1 MNWFGLRSSRGEDK
15 LEAWIRRLHE
25 QRVASGQ
32 TEPVGPCPNE
42 EFLRGLAKRSRA
54 ISLSDARIDHAATCP
69 TCMSRITALRSESRE
84 QKRKLAYAFVAL
96 TCVVLVATLFGWFH
110 LKQNRQQTLALSQP
124 VSETVDLWNAGTDRG
139 EQPRQLQSVELPAAV
154 VRLTVIL
161 PRFSPSGQYLIAVT
175 RKEDGTG
182 VVAEGLAATVTAAQ
196 QKKISVALDLRK
208 VAAGAYFLSTTHE
221 QDQAA
226 YYYPLQIR

>member
-1 MNWFGLRSSRGEDK
+1 MNWFGRRSSRGEDK
-15 LEAWIRRLHE
+15 FEAWIQRRHE

-32 TEPVGPCPNE
+32 TQPVGPCPDE
-42 EFLRGLAKRSRA
+42 EFLSDLAKRSRA

-69 TCMSRITALRSESRE
+69 TCMRRIVALRDENRE
-84 QKRKLAYAFVAL
+84 RNRKLGYALAAATCLIVVAGI
-96 TCVVLVATLFGWFH
+96 FGWFH
-110 LKQNRQQTLALSQP
+110 ARHVHQETVALAEP
-124 VSETVDLWNAGTDRG
+124 VSKTVDLWSAGTDRG
-139 EQPRQLQSVELPAAV
+139 EQPGQLQSVELPASV

-182 VVAEGLAATVTAAQ
+182 LVAEGLAPTVGAGQ
-196 QKKISVALDLRK
+196 QEKVSVVLDLRR
-208 VAAGAYFLSTTHE
+208 VTAGAYFLSTTHE

-226 YYYPLQIR
+226 YYYPLQIK

>member
-1 MNWFGLRSSRGEDK
+1 MNWFGFRSSRGEDK
-15 LEAWIRRLHE
+15 FEAWIKRLHE

-32 TEPVGPCPNE
+32 TQPVGPCPDE

-69 TCMSRITALRSESRE
+69 TCMSRIVALRDENVERNG
-84 QKRKLAYAFVAL
+84 KLAYAVAA
-96 TCVVLVATLFGWFH
+96 TACFIVVASMLGWFH
-110 LKQNRQQTLALSQP
+110 FRHNHPQTMALVQP
-124 VSETVDLWNAGTDRG
+124 VSKTVDLWNAGTDRG
-139 EQPRQLQSVELPAAV
+139 EQPGPLQSVELPAAV

-161 PRFSPSGQYLIAVT
+161 PRFSPSGEYLIAVT

-182 VVAEGLAATVTAAQ
+182 LVAEGLVPTIAAGQ
-196 QKKISVALDLRK
+196 QEKVSVVLDLRR
-208 VAAGAYFLSTTHE
+208 VTAGAYFLSTTHE

-226 YYYPLQIR
+226 YYYPLQIK

>member
-1 MNWFGLRSSRGEDK
+1 MNWFGRRSSRDEDK
-15 LEAWIRRLHE
+15 FEAWIKRLHE

-32 TEPVGPCPNE
+32 TQLVGPCPDA

-69 TCMSRITALRSESRE
+69 TCMSRVVALRSEIRE
-84 QKRKLAYAFVAL
+84 QNRKLAFAL
-96 TCVVLVATLFGWFH
+96 AAVTCVAVAAGLFGWFH
-110 LKQNRQQTLALSQP
+110 LRENRQQTMALAQP
-124 VSETVDLWNAGTDRG
+124 VSKTVDLWNAGTDRG
-139 EQPRQLQSVELPAAV
+139 EEPGQLQSVELPAAV
-154 VRLTVIL
+154 VRLSVIL

-182 VVAEGLAATVTAAQ
+182 VVAEGLAQTVAVGQ
-196 QKKISVALDLRK
+196 QEKVSVVLDLRK
-208 VAAGAYFLSTTHE
+208 VTTGAYFLSTTHE

-226 YYYPLQIR
+226 YYYPLQIK

>member
-1 MNWFGLRSSRGEDK
+1 MNRFGLRSSRGEDK
-15 LEAWIRRLHE
+15 FEAWIKRLHE

-32 TEPVGPCPNE
+32 TQPAGPCPDE

-54 ISLSDARIDHAATCP
+54 ISLSDAQIDHAATCP
-69 TCMSRITALRSESRE
+69 TCMSRVVALRNEDRE
-84 QKRKLAYAFVAL
+84 RNRKLVYALAAV
-96 TCVVLVATLFGWFH
+96 TCLILVAATFGWFH
-110 LKQNRQQTLALSQP
+110 PRHNHEQTVALAQP
-124 VSETVDLWNAGTDRG
+124 VSKTVDLWNAGTDRG
-139 EQPRQLQSVELPAAV
+139 EQPGQLQSVELPAAV

-182 VVAEGLAATVTAAQ
+182 LVAEGLAATIAAGQ
-196 QKKISVALDLRK
+196 QERISVVLDLRK
-208 VAAGAYFLSTTHE
+208 VTAGAYFLSTTHE

-226 YYYPLQIR
+226 YYYPLRIK

>member
-15 LEAWIRRLHE
+15 FEAWIKRLHE

-32 TEPVGPCPNE
+32 TKPVGPCPNE

-54 ISLSDARIDHAATCP
+54 ISLSDSRIDHAATCP
-69 TCMSRITALRSESRE
+69 TCISRIVALRNENR
-84 QKRKLAYAFVAL
+84 KRDKKLAYAFAAAMCLILVVA
-96 TCVVLVATLFGWFH
+96 LFGWFH
-110 LKQNRQQTLALSQP
+110 LRQNRPQTVALAQP
-124 VSETVDLWNAGTDRG
+124 VSKTVDLWNAGTDRG
-139 EQPRQLQSVELPAAV
+139 EQPGQLQSVELPAAV

-175 RKEDGTG
+175 RKNDGTD
-182 VVAEGLAATVTAAQ
+182 VVAEGLAPTVAAGQ
-196 QKKISVALDLRK
+196 QDKVSVDLDLRK
-208 VAAGAYFLSTTHE
+208 VTAGAYFLSTTHE

-226 YYYPLQIR
+226 YYYPLRIK

>member
-15 LEAWIRRLHE
+15 LEAWIKRLHE

-32 TEPVGPCPNE
+32 TQPVGPCPDE

-69 TCMSRITALRSESRE
+69 NCMSRIVALRNENRE
-84 QKRKLAYAFVAL
+84 RNRKLAYALAAA
-96 TCVVLVATLFGWFH
+96 TCLILVAAIFGWFH
-110 LKQNRQQTLALSQP
+110 LRQNRQQTMALAQP
-124 VSETVDLWNAGTDRG
+124 VSKTVDLWNAGTDRG
-139 EQPRQLQSVELPAAV
+139 EQPGQLQSVELPAAV

-182 VVAEGLAATVTAAQ
+182 LVAEGLAPQ
-196 QKKISVALDLRK
+196 SPLGSRRRCQS
-208 VAAGAYFLSTTHE
+208 LSTF
-221 QDQAA
+221 AK
-226 YYYPLQIR
+226 

>member
-15 LEAWIRRLHE
+15 LEAWIKRLHE

-32 TEPVGPCPNE
+32 TQPAGPCPDE
-42 EFLRGLAKRSRA
+42 EFLRSLAKRSRA

-69 TCMSRITALRSESRE
+69 TCMSRITALRNEN
-84 QKRKLAYAFVAL
+84 RKLGYALAAAMCL
-96 TCVVLVATLFGWFH
+96 ILVAGIFGWFH
-110 LKQNRQQTLALSQP
+110 LRHNHEQMVAAAQP
-124 VSETVDLWNAGTDRG
+124 VSKTVDLWNAGTYRG
-139 EQPRQLQSVELPAAV
+139 EQPGQLQSVELPAAV
-154 VRLTVIL
+154 VRLTIIL

-182 VVAEGLAATVTAAQ
+182 LVAEGLAPTIASGQ
-196 QKKISVALDLRK
+196 QEKVSVALDLRK

-221 QDQAA
+221 QDQTA
-226 YYYPLQIR
+226 YYYPLQIK

>member
-1 MNWFGLRSSRGEDK
+1 MNWFGRRSSRGEEK
-15 LEAWIRRLHE
+15 FEAWIKRLHE
-25 QRVASGQ
+25 QHVASGLA
-32 TEPVGPCPNE
+32 EPVGPHPSE
-42 EFLRGLAKRSRA
+42 DFLRDLAKRSPA

-69 TCMSRITALRSESRE
+69 NCMSRIMALRSETRE
-84 QKRKLAYAFVAL
+84 RKRKLAYALVAI
-96 TCVVLVATLFGWFH
+96 TCVVLAAALFGWFH
-110 LKQNRQQTLALSQP
+110 FRQNRQQTMALVNS
-124 VSETVDLWNAGTDRG
+124 VSRTVDLWNAGTNRG
-139 EQPRQLQSVELPAAV
+139 GQPRQLKSVELPAAV

-182 VVAEGLAATVTAAQ
+182 VVAEGLAPTVAAGRQ
-196 QKKISVALDLRK
+196 EKVSVALDLRN
-208 VAAGAYFLSTTHE
+208 ATAGAYFLSTTHE

>member
-1 MNWFGLRSSRGEDK
+1 MNWFGLRSSRDEDK
-15 LEAWIRRLHE
+15 LEAWIKRLHE

-32 TEPVGPCPNE
+32 TVPVGPCPDE
-42 EFLRGLAKRSRA
+42 EFLRGLAKCSRA

-69 TCMSRITALRSESRE
+69 NCMSRIAVLR
-84 QKRKLAYAFVAL
+84 QDNGKRKRTLAYALTAV
-96 TCVVLVATLFGWFH
+96 TCVVLVAAIFGWFR
-110 LKQNRQQTLALSQP
+110 LRQNRQETVALAQP
-124 VSETVDLWNAGTDRG
+124 VSKTVDLWNAGTDRG
-139 EQPRQLQSVELPAAV
+139 QQPGQLWSVELPAAV

-182 VVAEGLAATVTAAQ
+182 VVAEGLAPTVAAGQ
-196 QKKISVALDLRK
+196 QEKVSVAFDLRK
-208 VAAGAYFLSTTHE
+208 VKTGAYFLSTTHE

-226 YYYPLQIR
+226 YYYPLRIK

>member
-1 MNWFGLRSSRGEDK
+1 MNLFGRRSSQSEDK
-15 LEAWIRRLHE
+15 LEAWIKRLHE
-25 QRVASGQ
+25 QRVASDQ
-32 TEPVGPCPNE
+32 TEPAGPCPDE

-69 TCMSRITALRSESRE
+69 NCMSRIAEFRNENSER
-84 QKRKLAYAFVAL
+84 KKKLAYALAAV
-96 TCVVLVATLFGWFH
+96 TCVVLVAALFGWFH
-110 LKQNRQQTLALSQP
+110 IRQSHQQTMALAQP
-124 VSETVDLWNAGTDRG
+124 VSRTVDLWNAGTERG
-139 EQPRQLQSVELPAAV
+139 EQTGQLQSVELPAEV

-182 VVAEGLAATVTAAQ
+182 VVAEGLAPAVTAGQ
-196 QKKISVALDLRK
+196 QEKVSVALDLRK
-208 VAAGAYFLSTTHE
+208 VTAGAYFLSTTHE

-226 YYYPLQIR
+226 YYYPLQIK

>member
-1 MNWFGLRSSRGEDK
+1 MNLFRRSSSQDEDK
-15 LEAWIRRLHE
+15 LEAWIKRLHE

-32 TEPVGPCPNE
+32 AEPVGPCPDE

-54 ISLSDARIDHAATCP
+54 ISLSDARIDHAANCP
-69 TCMSRITALRSESRE
+69 TCMSRIVALRNENRE
-84 QKRKLAYAFVAL
+84 RRRKLAYALAAVA
-96 TCVVLVATLFGWFH
+96 CVVLVAGLFGWFH
-110 LKQNRQQTLALSQP
+110 LKQNRQQTLALAQP
-124 VSETVDLWNAGTDRG
+124 VSETLDLWNAGTYRG

-182 VVAEGLAATVTAAQ
+182 VVAEGLAPTVAAGQ
-196 QKKISVALDLRK
+196 QEKVSVALDLRQ
-208 VAAGAYFLSTTHE
+208 ATAGAYFLSTTHE
-221 QDQAA
+221 QNQAA
-226 YYYPLQIR
+226 YYYPLQIK

>member
-15 LEAWIRRLHE
+15 FEAWIKRLHE

-32 TEPVGPCPNE
+32 TQPVGPCPDE

-54 ISLSDARIDHAATCP
+54 ISLSDARIDHAAACP
-69 TCMSRITALRSESRE
+69 TCLSRIVALQNENRE
-84 QKRKLAYAFVAL
+84 RNRKLAYVLAAA
-96 TCVVLVATLFGWFH
+96 TCLILVAGIFGQFH
-110 LKQNRQQTLALSQP
+110 LRHNHEQTVAVAQP
-124 VSETVDLWNAGTDRG
+124 VSKIVDLWNASTDRG
-139 EQPRQLQSVELPAAV
+139 EQPGQLQSVELPAAV

-182 VVAEGLAATVTAAQ
+182 LVAEGIAATIAAGQ
-196 QKKISVALDLRK
+196 QEKVSVALDLRK
-208 VAAGAYFLSTTHE
+208 VTAGAYFLSTTHE

-226 YYYPLQIR
+226 YYYPLQIK